1 VHANIRPAPHKTIWR
16 SLPDAI
22 SAVTQLNT
30 EEQHVERTPPQGGEQ
45 QPTLEAV
52 PPHQETGDER
62 VIREG
67 IERALQG
74 GTEIDDRTARSI
86 ASQLHEGQA
95 SALYS
100 LASSG
105 TIAEEVHAE
114 LTRDFDQQPEQV
126 RNWINWLGTYC
137 LNREWK
143 GPVTGWV
150 ENAEAQDRADLME
163 RISAGSVRTL
173 GEIASVI
180 GGSVGSEPDR
190 EADAD
195 EEDIGNY
202 FSWADA
208 ATWSPNQD
216 RQADE
221 LARSRLDELFGEVQD
236 EELGS
241 VEDIGWFGLLRH
253 EGRPGGIVLS
263 QNSYGFRNSWETG
276 SDEEL
281 DQRWEE
287 LRREWDAF
295 TEATRAHAREAGD
308 RDDNTERPET
318 WSGHHPEIWVGSLSD
333 YNAGH
338 LHGVWLDA
346 TLDADELH
354 AAVQFMLRNGYD
366 RHAEEWAIMDHSDF
380 CGADISEYESLETV
394 SRIAK
399 GVAEHGEAFAKWCGY
414 LGTTDM
420 DEVERTF
427 SDAFRGKYENTEA
440 YVEQILEETEA
451 YRYLDDIPDEELRR
465 YAKYDTEQMA
475 TDYEIELYVV
485 EAENGGVLVFDPRV

>member
-1 VHANIRPAPHKTIWR
+1 MERIPH
-16 SLPDAI
+16 
-22 SAVTQLNT
+22 
-30 EEQHVERTPPQGGEQ
+30 QGGEQ
-45 QPTLEAV
+45 PPTTEVVA
-52 PPHQETGDER
+52 PRQETGDER

-67 IERALQG
+67 IERALRD
-74 GTEIDDRTARSI
+74 GTEIDNRTARYI
-86 ASQLHEGQA
+86 ASQLHDGQA

-100 LASSG
+100 LTSTGA
-105 TIAEEVHAE
+105 IAEEVHAE
-114 LTRDFDQQPEQV
+114 LTRDFDQQDDQV
-126 RNWINWLGTYC
+126 KNWINWLGTYC

-143 GPVTGWV
+143 GPITGWV
-150 ENAEAQDRADLME
+150 EQAEAQDRADLMQ
-163 RISAGSVRTL
+163 RITAGSVTTL
-173 GEIASVI
+173 GQVATILAADSIGSDEHGEDQEDASTY
-180 GGSVGSEPDR
+180 
-190 EADAD
+190 A
-195 EEDIGNY
+195 
-202 FSWADA
+202 SWANA

-221 LARSRLDELFGEVQD
+221 LARNRLDELFGEIPD

-253 EGRPGGIVLS
+253 GDRPGGIVLS
-263 QNSYGFRNSWETG
+263 QNSYGFRGAWEMG

-281 DQRWEE
+281 VARWEE
-287 LRREWDAF
+287 LQREWDAF
-295 TEATRAHAREAGD
+295 TEATRAHARQAGE
-308 RDDNTERPET
+308 RDEDGKRPET

-333 YNAGH
+333 YNDGH

-346 TLDADELH
+346 TLDAEELH

-366 RHAEEWAIMDHSDF
+366 RHAEEWGIFDHSDF

-414 LGTTDM
+414 MGTTDM

-427 SDAFRGKYENTEA
+427 YDAFQGKHESTEA
-440 YVEQILEETEA
+440 YVEYILQETEA
-451 YRYLDDIPDEELRR
+451 YRYLDDIPSEELRR
-465 YAKYDTEQMA
+465 YAKYDIEQMV

-485 EAENGGVLVFDPRV
+485 EAEDGGVLVFDPRV